1 MVRDALAKDL
11 RPFRSAIEEVA
22 AEKLGVDPNLVIAHH
37 YRIQSVREQSRNSE
51 GMVYIVRDDGTPVPF
66 EEESTLFRSID
77 EAQKDEY
84 LDIYAPV
91 EFGDAREKGRRLRE
105 LDEVLGCSIEE
116 EVAKALEGG
125 ERS

>member
-1 MVRDALAKDL
+1 MA
-11 RPFRSAIEEVA
+11 EE
-22 AEKLGVDPNLVIAHH
+22 LGVDPNLVIAHR

-51 GMVYIVRDDGTPVPF
+51 GMVYIVRPDGTPVPF

-91 EFGDAREKGRRLRE
+91 EFGDPREKDRRLRQ
-105 LDEVLGCSIEE
+105 LDDVLGSSIEG
-116 EVAKALEGG
+116 EVAEALEGG
-125 ERS
+125 EES